1 MVGVAPDAGGRLASL
16 TVDGTELLVRRSGI
30 WDSQLAWGSYPMVPW
45 AGRIRGGR
53 LAFRGG
59 TYDLPRNLG
68 AHAIHGVG
76 FTSRWQVTRQDECSI
91 ELMLALPSDARW
103 PFGGRAHQ
111 RIEVDAGGVR
121 LELSTTAAERPFPA
135 SLGWHPWFR
144 KPDRIEFHPTAMYRR
159 DRDGITVEEL
169 VDVPPGPWD
178 DCFANDLPIVV
189 TIDGCSLRLT
199 SDCTEWV
206 VYDEP
211 HHATCI
217 EPQTAPPDAV
227 NFRPHVLEPG
237 DSLAAWYRID
247 VVD

>member
-1 MVGVAPDAGGRLASL
+1 
-16 TVDGTELLVRRSGI
+16 
-30 WDSQLAWGSYPMVPW
+30 
-45 AGRIRGGR
+45 
-53 LAFRGG
+53 
-59 TYDLPRNLG
+59 
-68 AHAIHGVG
+68 
-76 FTSRWQVTRQDECSI
+76 
-91 ELMLALPSDARW
+91 
-103 PFGGRAHQ
+103 
-111 RIEVDAGGVR
+111 
-121 LELSTTAAERPFPA
+121 
-135 SLGWHPWFR
+135 
-144 KPDRIEFHPTAMYRR
+144 MYRR

-211 HHATCI
+211 HDATCI